1 MAWGKSVCLRR
12 LGLLVFTAITLLGL
26 CAPTGLAR
34 PGGEDDAFRQGIE
47 AFERGDASLALQF
60 FLKAERLRPQDARVA
75 NALGNTWFTLN
86 HLSKAQGEYA
96 RALRLDPKLAAAR
109 KNLGILEFRRG
120 QWAEATRNLAIVT
133 GQSPQDAVAWRFLG
147 FSRQAAGRNRQA
159 AEALQHSLQLDPQD
173 AQTRLA
179 LAEVE
184 AQEGSRDA
192 AIADYRRLRRSAAL
206 DVSSQRK
213 VGLALMR
220 LNDPQDAADQLAFV
234 AQHSPGDAD
243 LELVLA
249 QAQAGAQQ
257 LDQARQTLQS
267 ALKSAKDKSR
277 LEALLGWVEQ
287 QDHHP
292 NEAEAAYRDA
302 ILADPK
308 WPEPYL
314 ELSWLYTE
322 HRHFVEA
329 DKTLREALR
338 FVDDA
343 YPIKVQLGTVL
354 AMGGH
359 ERDAVP
365 VLEDAVAAQPHTPL
379 AYTTLIIAE
388 TLLDSSYVRPT
399 AIAQKALQNCP
410 DDYLVHYLYAGLL
423 LRAHRS
429 EFNQPGSQKMV
440 ASIKSELEQSIK
452 LNPEFPHSHYDLAR
466 LAFDL
471 GDLATA
477 KKEALAALGADT
489 DFSSARYLLGRIY
502 IKEGHE
508 KEGMAE
514 MAAVDKAHRDEIQRI
529 EAVGQSL
536 LASQAA
542 RAGSQG
548 PGSPAPRVAGP
559 RTEESEQSKG
569 PDTE

>member
-1 MAWGKSVCLRR
+1 MARGKSVR
-12 LGLLVFTAITLLGL
+12 LQHVALLFFSGIALVGL
-26 CAPTGLAR
+26 CGE
-34 PGGEDDAFRQGIE
+34 PGRAQPVEDDAFRLGIE
-47 AFERGDASLALQF
+47 AFERGDASLALQY

-75 NALGNTWFTLN
+75 NALGNTWFSLN

-109 KNLGILEFRRG
+109 KNLGILEYRRG
-120 QWAEATRNLAIVT
+120 QWAAATRNLAIVT
-133 GQSPQDAVAWRFLG
+133 RQSPQDAVAWRFLG
-147 FSRQAAGRNRQA
+147 FSQQALGKGRPA
-159 AEALQHSLQLDPQD
+159 AEALEHSLQLDPRD

-184 AQEGSRDA
+184 AQTGSRDA
-192 AIADYRRLRRSAAL
+192 AIADYRSLLRSSAL
-206 DVSSQRK
+206 DLRNQRK
-213 VGLALMR
+213 VGLALMS

-234 AQHSPGDAD
+234 SQHSPGDAD
-243 LELVLA
+243 LELAQA
-249 QAQAGAQQ
+249 QAQAGTQQ
-257 LDQARQTLQS
+257 FDKARQTLRA
-267 ALKSAKDKSR
+267 ALQNAKDKSR

-292 NEAEAAYRDA
+292 TEAAEAYRDA

-338 FVDDA
+338 FVDDT
-343 YPIKVQLGTVL
+343 YPVKVQLGTVL

-359 ERDAVP
+359 EKDAVP
-365 VLEDAVAAQPHTPL
+365 VLEDAVTAQPHNPL
-379 AYTTLIIAE
+379 AYTTLMIAE
-388 TLLDSSYVRPT
+388 TLLDSSYARPVAT
-399 AIAQKALQNCP
+399 AQKALQNCA
-410 DDYLVHYLYAGLL
+410 DDYLLHYLYAGLL
-423 LRAHRS
+423 LREHRS
-429 EFNQPGSQKMV
+429 EFNQPGSKEMV
-440 ASIKSELEQSIK
+440 ERIKSELEKSIR
-452 LNPEFPHSHYDLAR
+452 LNPHFPHSHYDLAR
-466 LAFDL
+466 MEFDL
-471 GDLATA
+471 GDFVAA
-477 KKEALAALGADT
+477 KQETLAALDADK

-502 IKEGHE
+502 IKEGHR

-542 RAGSQG
+542 RVGSRG
-548 PGSPAPRVAGP
+548 PGPSGATAASSHTGEFEPG
-559 RTEESEQSKG
+559 KG
-569 PDTE
+569 PETE

>member
-1 MAWGKSVCLRR
+1 M
-12 LGLLVFTAITLLGL
+12 
-26 CAPTGLAR
+26 TGRAR
-34 PGGEDDAFRQGIE
+34 PVEDDAFRLGIE
-47 AFERGDASLALQF
+47 AFERGDASLALQY

-75 NALGNTWFTLN
+75 NALGNTWFSLT

-96 RALRLDPKLAAAR
+96 RALRLDPKLEAAR
-109 KNLGILEFRRG
+109 KNLGILEYRRG
-120 QWAEATRNLAIVT
+120 QWGEATRNLAIVT
-133 GQSPQDAVAWRFLG
+133 RQSAQDAVAWRFLG
-147 FSRQAAGRNRQA
+147 FSLQAAGKSSHAVEVLRR
-159 AEALQHSLQLDPQD
+159 SLQLDPQD

-184 AQEGSRDA
+184 AQTSSRDA
-192 AIADYRRLRRSAAL
+192 AIADYRSLLRSSAL
-206 DVSSQRK
+206 DLSNQRK
-213 VGLALMR
+213 VGLALLS
-220 LNDPQDAADQLAFV
+220 LNDSQDAADQLAFV
-234 AQHSPGDAD
+234 SQHSPGDAD
-243 LELVLA
+243 LELALA

-257 LDQARQTLQS
+257 FDKARQTLQT
-267 ALKSAKDKSR
+267 ALQNAKDKSR

-292 NEAEAAYRDA
+292 TEAAEAYRDA

-308 WPEPYL
+308 WSAPYL

-329 DKTLREALR
+329 EKTLREALR
-338 FVDDA
+338 FVDDS
-343 YPIKVQLGTVL
+343 YPVKVQLGTVL

-359 ERDAVP
+359 EKDAVP
-365 VLEDAVAAQPHTPL
+365 VLEDAVAAQPHNPL

-388 TLLDSSYVRPT
+388 TLLDSSYARPVAT
-399 AIAQKALQNCP
+399 AQKALQNCS

-423 LRAHRS
+423 LREHRS
-429 EFNQPGSQKMV
+429 EFRELGSEKMEER
-440 ASIKSELEQSIK
+440 IKSELVKSIQ
-452 LNPEFPHSHYDLAR
+452 LNPHFPHSHYDLAR
-466 LAFDL
+466 MEFDL
-471 GDLATA
+471 GDFAGA
-477 KKEALAALGADT
+477 KQEALAALDADK

-502 IKEGHE
+502 IKEGHR

-542 RAGSQG
+542 RAGSHD
-548 PGSPAPRVAGP
+548 PGSSASAVAVS
-559 RTEESEQSKG
+559 RTEGSEPSKG
-569 PDTE
+569 PQTE